1 MEVKNIIKKLNKN
14 GVTNYEV
21 IPMQVGCDTVRVTYT
36 NGYELINITDLFKRG
51 GVKIEIDS
59 FTKTV
64 TLWNLKEWVRSKK
77 LYEKMSLLVELFYT
91 ELRTGKTPTEAKQTQ
106 KAYAE
111 KNSMIDAFYMI
122 YK

>member
-14 GVTNYEV
+14 GITNYEV
-21 IPMQVGCDTVRVTYT
+21 IPMQAGCDAVRVPYT
-36 NGYELINITDLFKRG
+36 IGYELINITELFKR

-59 FTKTV
+59 FAKSV
-64 TLWNLKEWVRSKK
+64 TLWNIKEWERSKK
-77 LYEKMSLLVELFYT
+77 LYDNMTVLVELFYA

-106 KAYAE
+106 HNYATV
-111 KNSMIDAFYMI
+111 NNMLDAFYMI

>member
-14 GVTNYEV
+14 GITNYEI
-21 IPMQVGCDTVRVTYT
+21 IPMQAGCDTVRVPYI
-36 NGYELINITDLFKRG
+36 NGYELANITDLFKRG
-51 GVKIEIDS
+51 AKIEIDS

-64 TLWNLKEWVRSKK
+64 TLWNIKEWERSKK
-77 LYEKMSLLVELFYT
+77 LYDNMTVLVELFYA

-106 KAYAE
+106 RVYAE